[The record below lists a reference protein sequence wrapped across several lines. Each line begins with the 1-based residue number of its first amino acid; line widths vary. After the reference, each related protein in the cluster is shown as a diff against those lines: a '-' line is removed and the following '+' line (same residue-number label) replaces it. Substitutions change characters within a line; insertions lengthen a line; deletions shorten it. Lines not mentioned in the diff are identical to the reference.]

1 MNVIIVGCGRVGQT
15 LAEKLNSDGNEVT
28 IIDISAEKVNATM
41 ELADVMG
48 VVGNGATHTAL
59 CEAGIKTADL
69 FIAVTNSDELNLLCC
84 MIAKKEGNCKT
95 IARLKSPVYSDET
108 EYLRTELGLAM
119 VINPEYAAAEEIA
132 RVLRFPTAIKIEPF
146 AKGKVEIIKFKVL
159 ENSVLIGLSVKEL
172 MAKYPTEVLVCT
184 IERGDEAYIVKGD
197 SVFQEK
203 DVVSIIASPKNA
215 NEFFRKIR
223 SKDPSVHSAMV
234 IGGGAITHYLCE
246 ILERSKISLKIIDRE
261 KAVCEELAEK
271 FPKYSIICGNIADKE
286 LLAEEGIADAEAFLT
301 LSNFDEENIL
311 LSLFAKEVC
320 DGKLVTKIKRTDY
333 DSVIKRLDLDTV
345 ICPKNVTADMIVRY
359 VRSTKNTGGSNVETM
374 YNIIDN
380 KVEASEF
387 IIKENSHVVG
397 TPISQLRFKPEV
409 LVACITRGDKVIIP
423 RGNDVIEVGDAV
435 IVVTKMLGLHDI
447 ADVLR

>member
-1 MNVIIVGCGRVGQT
+1 
-15 LAEKLNSDGNEVT
+15 
-28 IIDISAEKVNATM
+28 M

-59 CEAGIKTADL
+59 REAGIKTADL
-69 FIAVTNSDELNLLCC
+69 FIAVTDSDELNLLCC

-95 IARLKSPVYSDET
+95 IARLKSPDYSGET

-159 ENSVLIGLSVKEL
+159 ENSLLIGLSVKEL
-172 MAKYPTEVLVCT
+172 MTKYPMDVLVCT
-184 IERGDEAYIVKGD
+184 IERGDKAYIAKGD

-203 DVVSIIASPKNA
+203 DVVSIVASPKNA

-223 SKDPSVHSAMV
+223 RKDPSVHSAMIV
-234 IGGGAITHYLCE
+234 GGGAITHYLCE
-246 ILERSKISLKIIDRE
+246 ILEKSNISLKIIDRE
-261 KAVCEELAEK
+261 ESVCEELAET
-271 FPKYSIICGNIADKE
+271 FPNCNVICGNPTDKE
-286 LLAEEGIADAEAFLT
+286 LLAEEGISSVGAFLT
-301 LSNFDEENIL
+301 LTKFDEENIL
-311 LSLFAKEVC
+311 LSLFAQEVC
-320 DGKLVTKIKRTDY
+320 EGKLVTKIKRTDY

-345 ICPKNVTADMIVRY
+345 ICPKNITADTILRY

-374 YNIIDN
+374 YNIIED

-387 IIKENSHVVG
+387 IIKEKSAIVG
-397 TPISQLRFKPEV
+397 VPISQLRFKPDV
-409 LVACITRGDKVIIP
+409 LVACVTRGDKVIIP

-435 IVVTKMLGLHDI
+435 IVVTNMLGLHDI
-447 ADVLR
+447 VDVLR